1 MKWDKLMP
9 HLHMVCLL
17 EGEFF
22 PRWLAVLIHWLQNDP
37 DFEEVSGSPPVCY
50 FLHYPGPTAIAL
62 QVRKWYLGWK
72 SEFPSHLQNDPSIKA
87 SWNIALSAMNEV
99 SKVSLRKGARP
110 FSLLFLA
117 TVFTGCHW
125 GGSSRESHPFAHLV

>member
-37 DFEEVSGSPPVCY
+37 DFEEVSG
-50 FLHYPGPTAIAL
+50 TALYATSSTTLVLTPSRCRLGNGTWDGNLSFRHTYKMTQAL
-62 QVRKWYLGWK
+62 KRAG
-72 SEFPSHLQNDPSIKA
+72 I
-87 SWNIALSAMNEV
+87 
-99 SKVSLRKGARP
+99 LR
-110 FSLLFLA
+110 
-117 TVFTGCHW
+117 
-125 GGSSRESHPFAHLV
+125 